1 VPERAN
7 SISRVTPEL
16 PVTGDQRELDASRR
30 RLVVDG
36 IAMAASAVG
45 FGFVFG
51 LSARAAGL
59 TPVDAS
65 AMSLFVFAGASQ
77 FAAVGYVASGFGWI
91 GIIVLTALINARH
104 FLYSAA
110 IAPYLSD
117 ERRVTRAAMA
127 HVLTDEAFALSIAHF
142 NRIGRG
148 DRRAYWIASV
158 GIMFIPWNLAS
169 VAGVLV
175 GGAIP
180 DPNRFGLDVI
190 FPAAMAGIAV
200 ALISGRRELVAA
212 LAGIMIGIALG
223 LAFDPAVGVVAGG
236 LLGPIIAMFAVR
248 TPPAADDEP
257 PLILIAGVD

>member
-1 VPERAN
+1 M
-7 SISRVTPEL
+7 
-16 PVTGDQRELDASRR
+16 PVVADQREVDASRR

-51 LSARAAGL
+51 LSARAAGF

-77 FAAVGYVASGFGWI
+77 FAAIGYAASGFGWI
-91 GIIVLTALINARH
+91 GIVVLTALINARH

-110 IAPYLSD
+110 IAPYLAD
-117 ERRVTRAAMA
+117 ERPQTRAVMA
-127 HVLTDEAFALSIAHF
+127 HLLTDEAFALSIGHF
-142 NRIGRG
+142 QRIGRG
-148 DRRAYWIASV
+148 DRRRYWLARGVST
-158 GIMFIPWNLAS
+158 FISWNLPS
-169 VAGVLV
+169 LAGGLS

-200 ALISGRRELVAA
+200 
-212 LAGIMIGIALG
+212 
-223 LAFDPAVGVVAGG
+223 
-236 LLGPIIAMFAVR
+236 
-248 TPPAADDEP
+248 
-257 PLILIAGVD
+257 